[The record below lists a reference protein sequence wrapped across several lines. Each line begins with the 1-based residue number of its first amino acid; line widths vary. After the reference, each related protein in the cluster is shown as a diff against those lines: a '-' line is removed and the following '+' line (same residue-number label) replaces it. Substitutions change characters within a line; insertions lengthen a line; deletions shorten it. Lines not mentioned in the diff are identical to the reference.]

1 MSGAHMKNRPYQFML
16 LILILFSS
24 ICYSQTVIKE
34 KVSITAEKLN
44 TQKKDSLLQI
54 KGKKI
59 KLSIK

>member
-1 MSGAHMKNRPYQFML
+1 ML